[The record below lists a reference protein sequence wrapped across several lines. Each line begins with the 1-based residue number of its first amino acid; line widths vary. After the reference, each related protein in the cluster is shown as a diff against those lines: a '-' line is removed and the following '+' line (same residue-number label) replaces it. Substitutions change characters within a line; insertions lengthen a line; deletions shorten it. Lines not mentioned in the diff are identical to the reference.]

1 MKVNLFVFVF
11 PCIVY
16 DAGFGEKVAKV
27 VYIIIRIGRSIIST
41 VSNRQGYRITHERL
55 MVSYFQTFRF
65 WFQICFFHL
74 RSILLCERHTVGDA
88 PHRRLIILQ

>member
-1 MKVNLFVFVF
+1 MKVNLFVIVF

-16 DAGFGEKVAKV
+16 DTGLGKKVFKFRNV
-27 VYIIIRIGRSIIST
+27 IFRFGRSIIST

-65 WFQICFFHL
+65 WL
-74 RSILLCERHTVGDA
+74 
-88 PHRRLIILQ
+88 